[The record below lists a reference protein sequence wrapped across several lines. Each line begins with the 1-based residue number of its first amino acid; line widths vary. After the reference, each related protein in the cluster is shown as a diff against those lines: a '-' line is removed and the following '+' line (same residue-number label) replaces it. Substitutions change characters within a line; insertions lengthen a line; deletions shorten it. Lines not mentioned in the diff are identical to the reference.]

1 MDYNENSNDTKQMNF
16 LDLKKF
22 KHTTFWNNIIMLG
35 DNLDDDLPLNKL
47 SIFNQDIY
55 PIKLN
60 FPMYW
65 ICIEGYIKVN
75 INLEE
80 YLVEKNEIIFILPN
94 NIGYVEEISQNC
106 KLIMHSFEENQ
117 SYTPYSFP
125 QTINNLKNC
134 IKRNNRK
141 FKLQEDIIEEILFIH
156 KTIKKKILFNNEN
169 NISDIL
175 QHYILG
181 IISSITVAIKDI
193 IEKNNQILS
202 RQEQIFYTF
211 IQKVQENYNKERE
224 VVFYAK
230 ELCISPKYLSKIVF
244 ESSGK
249 YAKDW
254 IREYV
259 ILAAKALLKSNDY
272 TVQQISYM
280 LNFPNNSFFGKYFKS
295 AVGCSPKKYQ
305 ETGNS
310 EKNIK

>member
-193 IEKNNQILS
+193 IEKNNHILS
-202 RQEQIFYTF
+202 RQEQIFYSF

-254 IREYV
+254 IKEYV